1 MNSGTGRHRHLDK
14 ISVAKALLDFYG
26 DNPKR
31 WTQGETARTSR
42 GRVVSPTDPE
52 AVRFCLFGATM
63 KLEIHYKEDF
73 RQACGGS
80 PMRFNDDKRRT
91 FKSVI
96 RRLREIAEGKR

>member
-1 MNSGTGRHRHLDK
+1 
-14 ISVAKALLDFYG
+14 
-26 DNPKR
+26 
-31 WTQGETARTSR
+31 
-42 GRVVSPTDPE
+42 
-52 AVRFCLFGATM
+52 M